1 MNGNFGGDAVE
12 GVEEEMGVELESD
25 ELEFHG
31 LNFGTS
37 FGFKGGLC
45 LRVKFSL
52 QPEIG
57 KSPREINKPH
67 ENSEDDPTFPNGK
80 MNRSTGWGVEQIEAR
95 EKRLHEGGV
104 ESCRDGSKQD
114 GLKNK
119 GGTEDAL
126 KARSFVDVAQES
138 GEEKADGLR
147 RKSHLN
153 SAREVLLHDEA
164 DEKSEQAKA
173 TPKEKVDPPKPE
185 WIKKLSAKGF
195 KHWVRLGEKEAGST
209 REKTLNRAKCLVF
222 F

>member
-1 MNGNFGGDAVE
+1 MNGNFCGDAVE

-45 LRVKFSL
+45 LGVKFSL

-67 ENSEDDPTFPNGK
+67 ENGEDDPAFPNGK

-95 EKRLHEGGV
+95 KKRLHEGGV

-114 GLKNK
+114 GQKNK
-119 GGTEDAL
+119 RGAENAL
-126 KARSFVDVAQES
+126 KTRSFVNVAQES
-138 GEEKADGLR
+138 GEEKADGFCG
-147 RKSHLN
+147 KSHLN
-153 SAREVLLHDEA
+153 GAREVLLHDEA
-164 DEKSEQAKA
+164 DEKSE
-173 TPKEKVDPPKPE
+173 
-185 WIKKLSAKGF
+185 
-195 KHWVRLGEKEAGST
+195 
-209 REKTLNRAKCLVF
+209 
-222 F
+222 